1 MERVV
6 CSLGQTISM
15 DDMSDLIE
23 DIDKNNTGILKFND
37 FITYMIPYLREQY
50 KKLSIL
56 SLDTLK
62 TKFDKFDIN
71 NDGSLN
77 QYEFKHIINQ
87 SNHSITSLSK
97 KENNILIDYLD
108 VDKNEIIS
116 WSEFSQVC
124 RAVNDERLMTTL
136 PPLLCSALRKVGI
149 PSSIDHCSCIDHSV
163 CV

>member
-1 MERVV
+1 MELERVL

-23 DIDKNNTGILKFND
+23 DIDKKNTGMLQFND
-37 FITYMIPYLREQY
+37 FITHIIPYLRDQY
-50 KKLSIL
+50 KKLSVL

-77 QYEFKHIINQ
+77 QYEFRHIINQ
-87 SNHSITSLSK
+87 SRHNITSLTK
-97 KENNILIDYLD
+97 IENNILIDYLD
-108 VDKNEIIS
+108 VDKNEVIS

-124 RAVNDERLMTTL
+124 QAVDDERLMSTL
-136 PPLLCSALRKVGI
+136 PPLLCSALRKVRI
-149 PSSIDHCSCIDHSV
+149 PSTVNSS
-163 CV
+163 